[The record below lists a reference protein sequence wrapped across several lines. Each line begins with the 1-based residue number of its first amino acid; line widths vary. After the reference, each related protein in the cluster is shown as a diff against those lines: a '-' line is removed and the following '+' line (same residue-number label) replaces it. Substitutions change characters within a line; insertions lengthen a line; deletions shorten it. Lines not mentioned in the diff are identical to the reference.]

1 MGLSTIEIL
10 FFTILIIVSLGL
22 NVLVIIGMLKKPSGT
37 SLRDIILI
45 SLAVS
50 DFTNTALGYSAELF
64 GRVFGNSLLVCQLA
78 GFAMTFTA
86 ITSISHLVS
95 LAVERYLCLVY
106 AFQFHDF
113 FGIKKHVVYFILPA
127 WFHGFMWSVI
137 PFSGWSGYVREPIDT
152 WRCSVI
158 LADTSFSSR
167 SFGCCLFAFCYCI
180 PLLVILFCCF
190 KVQVELRNMTQR
202 AAEILGE
209 QSSITGQTTKAER
222 QHSLMIGV
230 VFLSFFTTWS
240 PYAICVIYGTVVGSA
255 PPTLI
260 TYSALFAKFSVMFN
274 PIIYAIFYK
283 DFRKGIRS
291 ILCRSNVIHVEWVI
305 SVEKRWILTNTA
317 VS

>member
-1 MGLSTIEIL
+1 MGMSGVEVL

-22 NVLVIIGMLKKPSGT
+22 NALVIIGMLKKPSGA
-37 SLRDIILI
+37 SFRDIILI
-45 SLAVS
+45 SLAAS
-50 DFTNTALGYSAELF
+50 DFADTALGYSAELF

-106 AFQFHDF
+106 AFKFHEF
-113 FGIKKHVVYFILPA
+113 FGIKKHVVYFITPA
-127 WFHGFMWSVI
+127 WFHGLMWSVV
-137 PFSGWSGYVREPIDT
+137 PFLGWSGYVREPIDT

-158 LADTSFSSR
+158 LADTSFNSR
-167 SFGCCLFAFCYCI
+167 SFGCCLFTFCYCI
-180 PLLVILFCCF
+180 PLLVILFCSY
-190 KVQVELRNMTQR
+190 KVQAELFNMTKR
-202 AAEILGE
+202 AAEISGQ
-209 QSSITGQTTKAER
+209 QSSIAIQTAKAER

-230 VFLSFFTTWS
+230 VILSFFFAWS

-283 DFRKGIRS
+283 DFRKGVKR
-291 ILCRSNVIHVEWVI
+291 ILCRSNVVHIE
-305 SVEKRWILTNTA
+305 
-317 VS
+317 